1 MLNPDKII
9 KHCHQKTTEFTL
21 MYSSLQNKVRD
32 ELPREVYL
40 RPSMLPTCSLK
51 LLDALIAEELNECS
65 DWGFPGDYFTSV
77 GTTIHELI
85 ERWCGHT
92 NFKIWGH
99 WVCPNCGHKHEYTHE
114 NDCSKC
120 GTKMGYHEI
129 EVEYMGFKGHID
141 CIILT
146 KKGIQICDYKTSTKD
161 KVDYR
166 NYKKHNMGYPLQINA
181 YAYILE
187 KLWGQHFQKT
197 YGKSVCGASLLF
209 ISRDNPFK
217 FKEFHWTSDVGF
229 KIGRAILLRSLVQ
242 FRTALSDYKNKE
254 VRRTICHKSCVNR
267 DDYETREKKF
277 HTYGDCYLM
286 DICFNKKKLETYFNE
301 RFKLL
306 KGIPVKHLD
315 K

>member
-1 MLNPDKII
+1 MLNPKSII
-9 KHCHQKTTEFTL
+9 KHCQQKTTDFTL
-21 MYSSLQNKVRD
+21 MYSSLQNKVD
-32 ELPREVYL
+32 LEKPREVYL

-51 LLDALIAEELNECS
+51 LLDALIAEHNDEYGE
-65 DWGFPGDYFTSV
+65 WGFPGDYFTSV

-99 WVCPNCGHKHEYTHE
+99 WVCPECGHKHEYTHK
-114 NDCSKC
+114 NVCSKC

-129 EVEYMGFKGHID
+129 EVSYMGFVGHID
-141 CIILT
+141 CIIIT
-146 KKGIQICDYKTSTKD
+146 KKGIQVCDYKTSTKD
-161 KVDYR
+161 KVDYPT
-166 NYKKHNMGYPLQINA
+166 YKKHNMGYPLQINA

-187 KLWGQHFQKT
+187 KTWGAHFMKA

-217 FKEFHWTSDVGF
+217 FKEFHWESSVGF
-229 KIGRAILLRSLVQ
+229 RIGRRILFRSLIQ
-242 FRTALSDYKNKE
+242 FRTALSDFKE
-254 VRRTICHKSCVNR
+254 KHLRRTPLHRSCANR

-277 HTYGDCYLM
+277 YTYGDCYLK
-286 DICFNKKKLETYFNE
+286 DICFNSKKLKEYFKE
-301 RFKLL
+301 RFESM
-306 KGIPVKHLD
+306 IPVKQVD